1 MADERRGRHRR
12 EGWGGG
18 SWGRGPWG
26 GGRPPWWPEGEPWP
40 PQNGAGWR
48 RLRGRFLWRVGAF
61 LVVFLLVVSLMAA
74 LVIWLVGTLL
84 GTHAPSIVFGLLL
97 LFLLALAARRVVRA
111 VRGSAGAA
119 ADLIEA
125 AGRVEEGNYATR
137 VDERGPGEV
146 RALARAFNAMS
157 ARLEA
162 NEEERRRLL
171 ADVSHELRTPL
182 SVIRGNLE
190 GMLDGLYPSDAA
202 HLDVILEETR
212 VLERLVEDLR
222 TLSMAESGALRLH
235 REPTDLAELLREVA
249 TAHGAQADAS
259 GVALT
264 VRVDDEL
271 PTAEV
276 DPARTRQVV
285 GNLVANALRYTPAGG
300 EVTLTATKDAEQVV
314 IEVAD
319 TGPGIGG
326 EAIGRIFD
334 RFYRSADSPGSGL
347 GLPIARSLVIAHGG
361 EISASSEPRHGTTIR
376 FSLPLGEAR

>member
-1 MADERRGRHRR
+1 M
-12 EGWGGG
+12 
-18 SWGRGPWG
+18 
-26 GGRPPWWPEGEPWP
+26 
-40 PQNGAGWR
+40 
-48 RLRGRFLWRVGAF
+48 RGRFLWRVGAF
-61 LVVFLLVVSLMAA
+61 LVVFLLFVSLMAA
-74 LVIWLVGTLL
+74 LVIWLVGSLL
-84 GTHAPSIVFGLLL
+84 GTQAPAIAFGLLL
-97 LFLLALAARRVVRA
+97 LLVLAMAARGVVRG

-125 AGRVEEGNYATR
+125 AGRVEEGNYGAR

-190 GMLDGLYPSDAA
+190 GMLDGLYPVDAA

-222 TLSMAESGALRLH
+222 TLSLAESGALRLH
-235 REPTDLAELLREVA
+235 REPTDLAALLREVA
-249 TAHGAQADAS
+249 AAHQAQADAA
-259 GVALT
+259 GVTLD
-264 VRVDDEL
+264 VRVDGEL
-271 PTAEV
+271 PSIDL

-300 EVTLTATKDAEQVV
+300 EVMLSAEKDGERVV
-314 IEVAD
+314 VEVAD
-319 TGPGIGG
+319 TGPGIGS

-361 EISASSEPRHGTTIR
+361 EISASSEPGQGTTMR
-376 FSLPLGEAR
+376 FTLPLGGAR

>member
-1 MADERRGRHRR
+1 M
-12 EGWGGG
+12 
-18 SWGRGPWG
+18 
-26 GGRPPWWPEGEPWP
+26 
-40 PQNGAGWR
+40 
-48 RLRGRFLWRVGAF
+48 RGRFLWRVGAF
-61 LVVFLLVVSLMAA
+61 LVVFLLFVSLMAA
-74 LVIWLVGTLL
+74 LVIWLVGSLL
-84 GTHAPSIVFGLLL
+84 GTQVPAIAFGLLVL
-97 LFLLALAARRVVRA
+97 LLLALAARGVVRG

-125 AGRVEEGNYATR
+125 AGRVEEGNYGTR

-162 NEEERRRLL
+162 NEDERRRLL

-190 GMLDGLYPSDAA
+190 GMLDGLYPADAA

-222 TLSMAESGALRLH
+222 TLSLAESGALRLH
-235 REPTDLAELLREVA
+235 REPTDLSVLLREVA
-249 TAHGAQADAS
+249 AAHKAQADAA
-259 GVALT
+259 GVALD
-264 VRVDDEL
+264 VRAEGEL
-271 PTAEV
+271 PSVDV

-285 GNLVANALRYTPAGG
+285 GNLLANALRYTPEGG
-300 EVTLTATKDAEQVV
+300 GVTLSAARDGERVV
-314 IEVAD
+314 VEVAD
-319 TGPGIGG
+319 TGPGIGS

-347 GLPIARSLVIAHGG
+347 GLPIARSLVNAHGG
-361 EISASSEPRHGTTIR
+361 EISASSEPGHGTTIR
-376 FSLPLGEAR
+376 FTLPLRGET

>member
-1 MADERRGRHRR
+1 M
-12 EGWGGG
+12 
-18 SWGRGPWG
+18 
-26 GGRPPWWPEGEPWP
+26 
-40 PQNGAGWR
+40 
-48 RLRGRFLWRVGAF
+48 RGRFLWRVGAF
-61 LVVFLLVVSLMAA
+61 LVVFLLFVSLMAA
-74 LVIWLVGTLL
+74 LVIWLVGSLL
-84 GTHAPSIVFGLLL
+84 GTQAPAIAFGLLL
-97 LFLLALAARRVVRA
+97 LLVLAMAARGVVRG

-125 AGRVEEGNYATR
+125 AGRVEEGNYGAR

-190 GMLDGLYPSDAA
+190 GMLDGLYPADAA

-222 TLSMAESGALRLH
+222 TLSLAESGALRLH
-235 REPTDLAELLREVA
+235 REPTDLAALLREV
-249 TAHGAQADAS
+249 TAAHQAQADAA
-259 GVALT
+259 GVTLD
-264 VRVDDEL
+264 VRVDGEL
-271 PTAEV
+271 PSIDL

-300 EVTLTATKDAEQVV
+300 EVMLSAEGDGERVV
-314 IEVAD
+314 VEVAD
-319 TGPGIGG
+319 TGPGIGS

-361 EISASSEPRHGTTIR
+361 EISASSEPGQGTTMR
-376 FSLPLGEAR
+376 FTLPLGGAR

>member
-1 MADERRGRHRR
+1 MPDERWGRHRG

-18 SWGRGPWG
+18 PGRRGRWGRG
-26 GGRPPWWPEGEPWP
+26 RPRWWPEGEPWP
-40 PQNGAGWR
+40 PQGEQGWR
-48 RLRGRFLWRVGAF
+48 RMRGRFLWRVGAF
-61 LVVFLLVVSLMAA
+61 LVVFLLFVSLMAA
-74 LVIWLVGTLL
+74 LVIWLVGSLL
-84 GTHAPSIVFGLLL
+84 GTQAPAIAFGLLL
-97 LFLLALAARRVVRA
+97 LLVLAMAARGVVRG

-125 AGRVEEGNYATR
+125 AGRVEEGNYGAR

-190 GMLDGLYPSDAA
+190 GMLDGLYPADAA

-222 TLSMAESGALRLH
+222 TLSLAESGALRLH
-235 REPTDLAELLREVA
+235 REPTDLAALLREVA
-249 TAHGAQADAS
+249 AAHQAQADAA
-259 GVALT
+259 GVTLE
-264 VRVDDEL
+264 VRVDGEL
-271 PTAEV
+271 PSIDL

-300 EVTLTATKDAEQVV
+300 EVMLSAERDGERVV
-314 IEVAD
+314 VEVAD
-319 TGPGIGG
+319 TGPGIGS
-326 EAIGRIFD
+326 EAIGRVFD

-361 EISASSEPRHGTTIR
+361 EISASSEPGQGTTMR
-376 FSLPLGEAR
+376 FTLPLGGAR

>member
-1 MADERRGRHRR
+1 MPDERWGGRRRG
-12 EGWGGG
+12 GWGGG
-18 SWGRGPWG
+18 GPWGRG
-26 GGRPPWWPEGEPWP
+26 RPRWWPEGEPWP
-40 PQNGAGWR
+40 PQDGAGWR

-61 LVVFLLVVSLMAA
+61 LAVFLLFISLMAA
-74 LVIWLVGTLL
+74 LVIWLVGSLL
-84 GTHAPSIVFGLLL
+84 GTPAPAIAFGLLVL
-97 LFLLALAARRVVRA
+97 VILAMAARSVVRG

-125 AGRVEEGNYATR
+125 AGRVEEGHYGTR

-190 GMLDGLYPSDAA
+190 GMLDGLYPADAA

-212 VLERLVEDLR
+212 VLERLVDDLR
-222 TLSMAESGALRLH
+222 TLSVAESGALRLH
-235 REPTDLAELLREVA
+235 REPTDLPGLLREVA
-249 TAHGAQADAS
+249 AAHKAQADAG
-259 GVALT
+259 GVTLT
-264 VRVDDEL
+264 VNVDGEL
-271 PTAEV
+271 PPIEL

-285 GNLVANALRYTPAGG
+285 GNLLANAVRYTPAGG
-300 EVTLTATKDAEQVV
+300 EVTLRANQDVDGVV
-314 IEVAD
+314 VEVAD
-319 TGPGIGG
+319 TGPGIGS
-326 EAIGRIFD
+326 EVIGRIFD
-334 RFYRSADSPGSGL
+334 RFYRSADSPGTGL

-361 EISASSEPRHGTTIR
+361 EISASSEPGRGTTIR
-376 FSLPLGEAR
+376 FTLPLRGAT

>member
-1 MADERRGRHRR
+1 M
-12 EGWGGG
+12 
-18 SWGRGPWG
+18 
-26 GGRPPWWPEGEPWP
+26 
-40 PQNGAGWR
+40 
-48 RLRGRFLWRVGAF
+48 RGRFLWRVGAF
-61 LVVFLLVVSLMAA
+61 LVVFLLFVSLMAA
-74 LVIWLVGTLL
+74 LVIWLVGSLL
-84 GTHAPSIVFGLLL
+84 GTQAPAIAFGLLL
-97 LFLLALAARRVVRA
+97 LLVLAMAARGVVRG

-125 AGRVEEGNYATR
+125 AGRVEEGNYGAR

-190 GMLDGLYPSDAA
+190 GMLDGLYPADAA

-222 TLSMAESGALRLH
+222 TLSLAESGALRLH
-235 REPTDLAELLREVA
+235 REPTDLAALLREVA
-249 TAHGAQADAS
+249 AAHQAQADAA
-259 GVALT
+259 GVTLD
-264 VRVDDEL
+264 VRVDGEL
-271 PTAEV
+271 PSIDL

-300 EVTLTATKDAEQVV
+300 EVMLSAERDGERVV
-314 IEVAD
+314 VEVAD
-319 TGPGIGG
+319 TGPGIGS

-361 EISASSEPRHGTTIR
+361 EISASSEPGQGTTMR
-376 FSLPLGEAR
+376 FTLPLGGAR